1 MKKLLSLLLVGTLA
15 AATQAVTID
24 WSKVSGANSADTTAN
39 TAGSA
44 QMTVAAN
51 TAWTASCLLTINKIT
66 NFNAGGQK
74 WPSLF
79 GVFVNTSDEDSWRFS
94 AIFNNSTATGPGTI
108 TLVGA
113 TVTGTTQVLSVGKTY
128 DLAISYDGVRTLSFY
143 LDGALYGSATN
154 WAGGANPYLVWGKQ
168 ADGTDSQYLST
179 GAEYTTKINY
189 VAGKTYTELTVPEP
203 TVLALLALGVAGL
216 VLRRKA

>member
-24 WSKVSGANSADTTAN
+24 WSKVSGANPVTTREN
-39 TAGSA
+39 NAGSA

-51 TAWTASCLLTINKIT
+51 TAWTASCLLTINGIT
-66 NFNAGGQK
+66 NFNQTGQK
-74 WPSLF
+74 YPALF
-79 GVFVNTSDEDSWRFS
+79 GVFTSSDNVTSWRFN
-94 AIFNNSTATGPGTI
+94 AIFNNSNATGPGTI
-108 TLVGA
+108 SLDGA
-113 TVTGTTQVLSVGKTY
+113 TVTGTTQVLSVGETY

-168 ADGTDSQYLST
+168 ADGTTSQQLST
-179 GAEYTTKINY
+179 GAKYTTEIHY

-216 VLRRKA
+216 ALRRKA